1 MLSSAPHLAPLA
13 VGLLAAV
20 VWDVAARRIPNQL
33 CAVIAA
39 GGLVSQIAA
48 SGFLAAA
55 NGLAAGT
62 LAVALLYPFWSR
74 GGIGGGDVKLAGAVA
89 IWIGLSRLPM
99 FCLAAALAGGLVAF
113 VAFVRSS
120 RAARA
125 EMQANLLLTAVQG
138 TAPMISRTARGRI
151 SVPYGVAIAAGAA
164 FTFLKG

>member
-20 VWDVAARRIPNQL
+20 IWDVAARRIPNLL
-33 CAVIAA
+33 CAAIAV
-39 GGLVSQIAA
+39 GGVVSQAWA
-48 SGFLAAA
+48 SGVLAAA
-55 NGLAAGT
+55 NGLAAGVLT
-62 LAVALLYPFWSR
+62 VMLIFPFWSR

-99 FCLAAALAGGLVAF
+99 FGLAAALAGGLVALA
-113 VAFVRSS
+113 AFVRSS

-125 EMQANLLLTAVQG
+125 EMRTNLVLTAIQG
-138 TAPMISRTARGRI
+138 AAPVISRGTGGRI
-151 SVPYGVAIAAGAA
+151 SVPYGVAVAAGAA